1 MFTKNDN
8 KQTKRKS
15 KSTVS
20 RDHRR
25 MEKYD
30 SKTDNINQCVD
41 ISTTMIQ
48 NERVQLLNKVDDI
61 DNELCDM
68 DIAKHV
74 LQSENSDKMKVKISN
89 ITSNNEELAESLTD
103 NYVDETINNTNE
115 TIDVSEN
122 KTEKKKR

>member
-1 MFTKNDN
+1 
-8 KQTKRKS
+8 
-15 KSTVS
+15 
-20 RDHRR
+20 
-25 MEKYD
+25 
-30 SKTDNINQCVD
+30 
-41 ISTTMIQ
+41 MIQ

-122 KTEKKKR
+122 KTETKQKR

>member
-25 MEKYD
+25 MEKYN
-30 SKTDNINQCVD
+30 SKNDNNNQCVE

-48 NERVQLLNKVDDI
+48 NERVQLLNIVDDI
-61 DNELCDM
+61 DNE
-68 DIAKHV
+68 
-74 LQSENSDKMKVKISN
+74 ISIDLTRN
-89 ITSNNEELAESLTD
+89 IGSFCLSHTRSG
-103 NYVDETINNTNE
+103 
-115 TIDVSEN
+115 
-122 KTEKKKR
+122 